1 MNLKAAVKAA
11 LTVAV
16 VGAVPAIAFG
26 QATTPN
32 QSTGSS
38 LIIEVWDP
46 ATDVGLVQWLSNT
59 YSTFIPGG
67 SDGSTN
73 PAGFTLATQLD
84 GSSSAFQ
91 NLFNAA
97 TNTHLGGTTPATLDW
112 MVLAGAFPAS
122 SGQNAE
128 LTTGPLTT
136 TSRTNTAVNSVLGTF
151 NTQMGALFNAGPSQ
165 CTVNPCIAMGGTD
178 QPTTFLKNVNT
189 LSYPTGL
196 GTVSN
201 TSGSVSAALGF
212 WEFMA
217 NTAGATKPSTAT
229 QFSNASG
236 NGQWTLSQSGDLV
249 YSIAGATSTVPLPAA
264 AWLFGSGLL
273 GLLGVGRRRFAR
285 A

>member
-16 VGAVPAIAFG
+16 VGTVPAIAFG
-26 QATTPN
+26 QAQP
-32 QSTGSS
+32 SAPTGSS
-38 LIIEVWDP
+38 LIVEVWDP
-46 ATDVGLVQWLSNT
+46 ATDVGLVQFLTNT

-67 SDGSTN
+67 TDGSTN
-73 PAGFTLATQLD
+73 PAGFTLSTQLD
-84 GSSSAFQ
+84 GGATAFQ

-97 TNTHLGGTTPATLDW
+97 TNGHLNGTTPATLDW
-112 MVLAGAFPAS
+112 VVLAGAFPAS
-122 SGQNAE
+122 SGFNAE
-128 LTTGPLTT
+128 LTTGSLTT
-136 TSRTNTAVNSVLGTF
+136 LTGRTNTSVNSVLGTF
-151 NTQMGALFNAGPSQ
+151 NTQMGALYTGGGA
-165 CTVNPCIAMGGTD
+165 CTVNPCIANGGTD

-189 LSYPTGL
+189 LSYPSGL
-196 GTVSN
+196 GTVAN

-217 NTAGATKPSTAT
+217 NSAGSLKQSTAT

-249 YSIAGATSTVPLPAA
+249 YSIAGAPSVPLPAA

-273 GLLGVGRRRFAR
+273 GLLGIGRRRFAR